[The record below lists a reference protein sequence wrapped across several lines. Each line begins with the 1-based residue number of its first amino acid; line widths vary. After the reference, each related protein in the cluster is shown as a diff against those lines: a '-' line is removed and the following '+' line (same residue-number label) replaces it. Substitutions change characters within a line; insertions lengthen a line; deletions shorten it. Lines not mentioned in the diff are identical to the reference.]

1 MLPLFGGKARLCDR
15 LTRRE
20 MLRLGGLGALGLSLP
35 ALIASRAQASAQS
48 LSQQGRGDSAFGRA
62 KSCIVLFLMGAPPQH
77 STWDPK
83 PDATAQV
90 RGDFGP
96 ISTAVPGVQICE
108 LMPRLARWTDRLAIL
123 RAMST
128 GDNAHS
134 SSGYYMM
141 TGRPHVPM
149 NFENANPGA
158 PNDWPTLGALVQA
171 LRSEGRGQRG
181 ERRAANSTPLP
192 PSIRLPHRI
201 FNTDGSV
208 WPGQDSGFLGRAADP
223 WLFTCQPGAAQFRIP
238 EFSLDS
244 QMPSSRLG
252 SRHTLL
258 ERVDQQLR
266 GIAESGMLDT
276 YNRQQ
281 QRAFDILL
289 SAQSGGAVQL
299 DREPA
304 AMRDR
309 YGRSPFGQSVLL
321 ARRLIEAGVGL
332 VQVNW
337 FRGPDEPPDNP
348 CWDSHT
354 QESERLRTVLVPP
367 MDQAFAALLE
377 DLSQRGMLDETLVV
391 CMAEFGRTPRFN
403 NRGGR
408 DHWGPVFSIA
418 LAGGG
423 IRGGIVHG
431 ASDAMGA
438 QPRDGRVLPQ
448 DLTATIL
455 HCLGIEPTREIH
467 DRLGRPVVASQGEV
481 IKQILS

>member
-1 MLPLFGGKARLCDR
+1 MLSLQSTGARLCDR
-15 LTRRE
+15 VTRRE
-20 MLRLGGLGALGLSLP
+20 MLRLGGLSALGLSLP
-35 ALIASRAQASAQS
+35 HVLGSRAAQASPARQTAAS
-48 LSQQGRGDSAFGRA
+48 FGKA

-83 PDATAQV
+83 PNAPAEV

-96 ISTAVPGVQICE
+96 IATAVPGVHICE
-108 LMPRLARWTDRLAIL
+108 LMPRLARWTDKLAIL
-123 RAMST
+123 RAVST

-171 LRSEGRGQRG
+171 LRPNQR
-181 ERRAANSTPLP
+181 RDLLP
-192 PSIRLPHRI
+192 ASIRLPHRI

-208 WPGQDSGFLGRAADP
+208 WPGQDSGFLGRPADP

-238 EFSLDS
+238 EFALDEHMS
-244 QMPSSRLG
+244 APRLSG
-252 SRHTLL
+252 RQTLVQRL
-258 ERVDQQLR
+258 DRQLA
-266 GIAESGMLDT
+266 GIDRSGALGDFDRR
-276 YNRQQ
+276 RQQ
-281 QRAFDILL
+281 AFDILR
-289 SAQSGGAVQL
+289 SAHSGGAVQL

-304 AMRDR
+304 VVRDR

-321 ARRLIEAGVGL
+321 ARRLIEAGVSL

-337 FRGPDEPPDNP
+337 YRGPDEPPDNP

-377 DLSQRGMLDETLVV
+377 DLTQRGMLDETLVV

-403 NRGGR
+403 GRGGR
-408 DHWGPVFSIA
+408 DHWGPVFSVA

-423 IRGGIVHG
+423 IRGGVVHG
-431 ASDAMGA
+431 VSDGMGA
-438 QPRDGRVLPQ
+438 QPVDGKVEPQ

-455 HCLGIEPTREIH
+455 HSLGIHPDSEII
-467 DRLGRPVVASQGEV
+467 DRLGRPIAACRGEV
-481 IKQILS
+481 IRQVI